1 MRIHDVNL
9 TGAQAAESGRAQEA
23 LRVEREG
30 GISGTAG
37 AGNANTDHI
46 EFSDT
51 LNSLGRAMS
60 AYSSNR
66 AAKVQAL
73 AAQYRSGAYS
83 ADSQATSR
91 AMVADAL
98 AGAGQ

>member
-1 MRIHDVNL
+1 MRIHDLNL
-9 TGAQAAESGRAQEA
+9 TGTQAAESGRAQEA
-23 LRVEREG
+23 QRAERDG
-30 GISGTAG
+30 GMGGMAG
-37 AGNANTDHI
+37 GREASADHI

-60 AYSSNR
+60 AYSSDR

-83 ADSQATSR
+83 ANSMATSR
-91 AMVADAL
+91 AMIADSL
-98 AGAGQ
+98 AGAGA